1 MAKVKK
7 QTSEKS
13 TDEMQVAIADL
24 RTEISK
30 LSMDNA
36 KRQLKN
42 TTSMRTKKDEL
53 ARLLTKMNM
62 TKFLEKNS
70 VKEEQ
75 K

>member
-7 QTSEKS
+7 PTTEKS

-24 RTEISK
+24 RAEINK
-30 LSMDNA
+30 LAMENA

-62 TKFLEKNS
+62 VKFLEKSS

>member
-7 QTSEKS
+7 PTTEKS

-24 RTEISK
+24 RAEISK
-30 LSMDNA
+30 LSMENA
-36 KRQLKN
+36 KKQLKN

-62 TKFLEKNS
+62 VKFLEKSS

>member
-7 QTSEKS
+7 PTTEKS

-24 RTEISK
+24 RAEISK
-30 LSMDNA
+30 LSMENA
-36 KRQLKN
+36 KKQLKN

-62 TKFLEKNS
+62 VKFLEKNS
-70 VKEEQ
+70 KKEEQ